1 MKNRRYEKI
10 KSGLPREEKPK
21 SGLEKSGKAKC
32 PFAKY
37 LTAAFAILIA
47 GTMGG
52 CTLAVPYAGKEGSG
66 DRMIGAFITTEYLD
80 L

>member
-37 LTAAFAILIA
+37 LTADFCNPYCWYYGRA
-47 GTMGG
+47 
-52 CTLAVPYAGKEGSG
+52 TLWQFPTPGKREVV
-66 DRMIGAFITTEYLD
+66 IG
-80 L
+80 

>member
-10 KSGLPREEKPK
+10 KSGLPREEKSK

-37 LTAAFAILIA
+37 LILHTCADWKTAL
-47 GTMGG
+47 
-52 CTLAVPYAGKEGSG
+52 
-66 DRMIGAFITTEYLD
+66 
-80 L
+80 

>member
-52 CTLAVPYAGKEGSG
+52 
-66 DRMIGAFITTEYLD
+66 
-80 L
+80 

>member
-32 PFAKY
+32 PFAQS
-37 LTAAFAILIA
+37 LLLVLWAAALWQFP
-47 GTMGG
+47 T
-52 CTLAVPYAGKEGSG
+52 PGKREVV
-66 DRMIGAFITTEYLD
+66 IG
-80 L
+80 

>member
-10 KSGLPREEKPK
+10 KSGLPREEKSK

-47 GTMGG
+47 GTMGSSLRRG
-52 CTLAVPYAGKEGSG
+52 RGKW
-66 DRMIGAFITTEYLD
+66 
-80 L
+80 

>member
-1 MKNRRYEKI
+1 MPVCEI
-10 KSGLPREEKPK
+10 SDSG
-21 SGLEKSGKAKC
+21 
-32 PFAKY
+32 
-37 LTAAFAILIA
+37 FAILIA

-80 L
+80 LYDMESYLNDHASSLVNRWQYYIRK